1 MRLSKKQGLKAMK
14 KPSIVQLNN
23 KYIKNENQKKRFEE
37 EESQKRNRFMG
48 WILVVMMFLFILPTY
63 NLVKSYVSLQEQNK
77 QVTTLKKEYKALD
90 KSTEAEKK
98 LAKQLKNTDYVVKY
112 ARAKYY
118 LTQEGEVVYPIPG
131 LLPK

>member
-1 MRLSKKQGLKAMK
+1 MK

-23 KYIKNENQKKRFEE
+23 HYIKKENLKKKFEE

-48 WILVVMMFLFILPTY
+48 WILVSMMFLFILPTY
-63 NLVKSYVSLQEQNK
+63 NLVKSYVDFEKQNQ
-77 QVTTLKKEYKALD
+77 QVVKLKKEYNELSKR
-90 KSTEAEKK
+90 TKK
-98 LAKQLKNTDYVVKY
+98 EKQLAERLKDDNFVKKY

-118 LTQEGEVVYPIPG
+118 LSRKGEMIYPIPG

>member
-1 MRLSKKQGLKAMK
+1 MK

>member
-1 MRLSKKQGLKAMK
+1 MK

-23 KYIKNENQKKRFEE
+23 HYIKKENLKKKFEE

-48 WILVVMMFLFILPTY
+48 WILVSMMFLFILPTY
-63 NLVKSYVSLQEQNK
+63 NLVKSYVDFEKQNQ
-77 QVTTLKKEYKALD
+77 QVVKFKKEYNELS
-90 KSTEAEKK
+90 KSTKK
-98 LAKQLKNTDYVVKY
+98 EKQLAERLKDDNFVKKY

-118 LTQEGEVVYPIPG
+118 LSREGEMIYPIPG

>member
-1 MRLSKKQGLKAMK
+1 MK

-23 KYIKNENQKKRFEE
+23 HYIKKENLKKNFEE

-48 WILVVMMFLFILPTY
+48 WILVSMMFLFILPTY
-63 NLVKSYVSLQEQNK
+63 NLVKSYVDFEKQNQ
-77 QVTTLKKEYKALD
+77 QVVKLKKEYNELS
-90 KSTEAEKK
+90 KSTKK
-98 LAKQLKNTDYVVKY
+98 EKQLAERLKDDNFVKKY

-118 LTQEGEVVYPIPG
+118 LSREGEMIYPIPG

>member
-1 MRLSKKQGLKAMK
+1 MK

-23 KYIKNENQKKRFEE
+23 HYIKKENLKKKFEE

-48 WILVVMMFLFILPTY
+48 WILVSMMFLFILPTY
-63 NLVKSYVSLQEQNK
+63 NLVKSCVDFEKQNQ
-77 QVTTLKKEYKALD
+77 QVVKLKKEYNELSKR
-90 KSTEAEKK
+90 TKK
-98 LAKQLKNTDYVVKY
+98 EKQLAERLKDDNFVKKY

-118 LTQEGEVVYPIPG
+118 LSREGEMIYPIPG

>member
-1 MRLSKKQGLKAMK
+1 MK

-23 KYIKNENQKKRFEE
+23 HYIKKENLKKKFEE

-48 WILVVMMFLFILPTY
+48 WILVSMMFLFILPTY
-63 NLVKSYVSLQEQNK
+63 NLVKSYVDFEKQNQ
-77 QVTTLKKEYKALD
+77 QVVKLKKEYNELS
-90 KSTEAEKK
+90 KSTKK
-98 LAKQLKNTDYVVKY
+98 EKQLAERLKDDNFVKKY

-118 LTQEGEVVYPIPG
+118 LSREGEMIYPIPG

>member
-1 MRLSKKQGLKAMK
+1 MK

-23 KYIKNENQKKRFEE
+23 HYIMKENLKKKFEE

-48 WILVVMMFLFILPTY
+48 WILVSMMFLFILPTY
-63 NLVKSYVSLQEQNK
+63 NLVKSYVDFEKQNQ
-77 QVTTLKKEYKALD
+77 QVVKLKKEYNELS
-90 KSTEAEKK
+90 KSTKK
-98 LAKQLKNTDYVVKY
+98 EKQLAERLKDDNFVKKY

-118 LTQEGEVVYPIPG
+118 LSREGEMIYPIPG

>member
-1 MRLSKKQGLKAMK
+1 MK

-23 KYIKNENQKKRFEE
+23 HYIKKENLKKKIEE

-48 WILVVMMFLFILPTY
+48 WILVSMMFLFILPTY
-63 NLVKSYVSLQEQNK
+63 NLVKSYVDFEKQNQ
-77 QVTTLKKEYKALD
+77 QVVKLKKEYNELSKR
-90 KSTEAEKK
+90 TKK
-98 LAKQLKNTDYVVKY
+98 EKQLAERLKDDNFVKKY

-118 LTQEGEVVYPIPG
+118 LSREGEMIYPIPG

>member
-1 MRLSKKQGLKAMK
+1 MK

-23 KYIKNENQKKRFEE
+23 HYIKKENLKKKFEE

-48 WILVVMMFLFILPTY
+48 WILVSMMFLFILPTY
-63 NLVKSYVSLQEQNK
+63 NLVKSYVDFEKQNQ
-77 QVTTLKKEYKALD
+77 QVVKLKKDYNELS
-90 KSTEAEKK
+90 KSTKK
-98 LAKQLKNTDYVVKY
+98 EKQLAERLKDDNFVKKY

-118 LTQEGEVVYPIPG
+118 LSREGEMIYPIPG

>member
-1 MRLSKKQGLKAMK
+1 MK

-23 KYIKNENQKKRFEE
+23 HYIKKENLKKKFEE

-48 WILVVMMFLFILPTY
+48 WILVSMTFLFILPTY
-63 NLVKSYVSLQEQNK
+63 NLVKSYVDFEKQNQ
-77 QVTTLKKEYKALD
+77 QVVKLKKEYNELSKR
-90 KSTEAEKK
+90 TKK
-98 LAKQLKNTDYVVKY
+98 EKQLAERLKDDNFVKKY

-118 LTQEGEVVYPIPG
+118 LSREGEMIYPIPG

>member
-1 MRLSKKQGLKAMK
+1 MK

-23 KYIKNENQKKRFEE
+23 HYIKKENLKKKFEE

-48 WILVVMMFLFILPTY
+48 WILVSMMFLFILPTY
-63 NLVKSYVSLQEQNK
+63 NLVKSYVDFEKQNQ
-77 QVTTLKKEYKALD
+77 QVGKLKKEYNELS
-90 KSTEAEKK
+90 KSTKK
-98 LAKQLKNTDYVVKY
+98 EKQLAERLKDDNFVKKY

-118 LTQEGEVVYPIPG
+118 LSREGEMIYPIPG

>member
-1 MRLSKKQGLKAMK
+1 MK

-23 KYIKNENQKKRFEE
+23 HYIKKENLKKKFEE

-48 WILVVMMFLFILPTY
+48 WILVSMMFLFILPTY
-63 NLVKSYVSLQEQNK
+63 NLVKSYVDFEKQNQ
-77 QVTTLKKEYKALD
+77 QVIKLKKEYNELS
-90 KSTEAEKK
+90 KSTKK
-98 LAKQLKNTDYVVKY
+98 EKQLAERLKDDNFVKKY

-118 LTQEGEVVYPIPG
+118 LSREGEMIYPIPG

>member
-1 MRLSKKQGLKAMK
+1 MK

-23 KYIKNENQKKRFEE
+23 HYIKKENLKKKFEE

-48 WILVVMMFLFILPTY
+48 WILVSMMFLFILPTY
-63 NLVKSYVSLQEQNK
+63 NLVKSYVDFEKQNQ
-77 QVTTLKKEYKALD
+77 QVVKLKKEYNELSKR
-90 KSTEAEKK
+90 TKK
-98 LAKQLKNTDYVVKY
+98 EKQLAERLKDDNFVKKY

-118 LTQEGEVVYPIPG
+118 LSREGEMNYPIPG

>member
-1 MRLSKKQGLKAMK
+1 MK

-23 KYIKNENQKKRFEE
+23 HYIKKENLKKKFEE

-48 WILVVMMFLFILPTY
+48 WILVSMMFLFILPTY
-63 NLVKSYVSLQEQNK
+63 NLVKSYVDFEKQNQ
-77 QVTTLKKEYKALD
+77 QVIKLKKEYNELSKR
-90 KSTEAEKK
+90 TKK
-98 LAKQLKNTDYVVKY
+98 EKQLAERLKDDNFVKKY

-118 LTQEGEVVYPIPG
+118 LSREGEMIYPIPG

>member
-1 MRLSKKQGLKAMK
+1 MK

-23 KYIKNENQKKRFEE
+23 HYIKKENLKKKFEE

-48 WILVVMMFLFILPTY
+48 WILVSMMFLFILPTY
-63 NLVKSYVSLQEQNK
+63 NLVKSYIDFEKQNQ
-77 QVTTLKKEYKALD
+77 QVVKLKKEYNELS
-90 KSTEAEKK
+90 KSTKK
-98 LAKQLKNTDYVVKY
+98 EKQLAERLKDDNFVKKY

-118 LTQEGEVVYPIPG
+118 LSREGEMIYPIPG

>member
-1 MRLSKKQGLKAMK
+1 MR

-23 KYIKNENQKKRFEE
+23 HYIKKENLKKKFEE

-48 WILVVMMFLFILPTY
+48 WILVSMMFLFILPTY
-63 NLVKSYVSLQEQNK
+63 NLVKSYVDFEKQNQ
-77 QVTTLKKEYKALD
+77 QVVKLKKEYNELSKR
-90 KSTEAEKK
+90 TKK
-98 LAKQLKNTDYVVKY
+98 EKQLAERLKDDNFVKKY

-118 LTQEGEVVYPIPG
+118 LSREGEMIYPIPG

>member
-1 MRLSKKQGLKAMK
+1 MK

-23 KYIKNENQKKRFEE
+23 HYIKKENLKKKFEE

-48 WILVVMMFLFILPTY
+48 WILVSMMFLFILPTY
-63 NLVKSYVSLQEQNK
+63 NLVKSYVDFEKQNQ
-77 QVTTLKKEYKALD
+77 QVVKLKKEYNELSE
-90 KSTEAEKK
+90 STKK
-98 LAKQLKNTDYVVKY
+98 EKQLAERLKDDNFVKKY

-118 LTQEGEVVYPIPG
+118 LSREGEMIYPIPG

>member
-1 MRLSKKQGLKAMK
+1 MK

-23 KYIKNENQKKRFEE
+23 HYIKKENLKKKFEE

-48 WILVVMMFLFILPTY
+48 WILVSMMFLFILPTY
-63 NLVKSYVSLQEQNK
+63 NLVKSYVDFEKQNQ
-77 QVTTLKKEYKALD
+77 QVAKLKKEYNELS
-90 KSTEAEKK
+90 KSTKK
-98 LAKQLKNTDYVVKY
+98 EKQLAERLKDDNFVKKY

-118 LTQEGEVVYPIPG
+118 LSREGEMIYPIPG